1 MDLVELKSM
10 KIGELYKQ
18 AKKLKIEDY
27 SSISRGDLIFKIL
40 ERQTEKDGL
49 IFANGVLEILPDGI
63 FLRSRSRQAPLVEEN
78 GLLVHEGDAVG
89 DLAQAVEL
97 ARSNRDADVLGLRR

>member
-1 MDLVELKSM
+1 MVFGISNGMNTKVSIDKAGRMVLPRNVRRLFHLV
-10 KIGELYKQ
+10 
-18 AKKLKIEDY
+18 A
-27 SSISRGDLIFKIL
+27 GDRL
-40 ERQTEKDGL
+40 D
-49 IFANGVLEILPDGI
+49 LEILPDGI
-63 FLRSRSRQAPLVEEN
+63 FLRSHSRQAPLVEED